1 MVRGL
6 TSDSDDSDAPPPR
19 PVVKKKPKRRY
30 SAADPLATSE
40 SEDDERP
47 PPRPVAKKKKPAPA
61 PAEAP
66 KPVQR
71 KPEPA
76 KRKPAPTPKPPPKR
90 KKPTPP
96 AADDEEKELQT
107 KTATAAVALWCRVK
121 DLEEKKKRL
130 KRVFDK
136 LPKALADA
144 AKEALKRKESAE
156 EADAKA
162 AAAAA
167 DAAMAALRAADEP
180 EAFDELA
187 EPENPVAGDAADEPV
202 ATLRGP
208 VSASVLAA
216 LTAPAPAVA
225 EAPSAGTASVLP
237 KNIVECVLIKRK
249 AELLGALDI
258 KSLSAVFQTSSTLA
272 ALADDASTWHRVYA
286 ARRAAPRAAPDA
298 GLAMQTEEQDYAPLI
313 PAPFGG
319 GGGGGGGAM
328 MDDDD
333 VQLMA
338 APAAAPVHAMMMNV
352 DDEEAPAEPEPGL
365 TTVDEAIGGH
375 DATAAAKKALLRA
388 EDVTEEAL
396 GEDPGDAHVM
406 LSVTNASAGRP
417 RALEAG
423 VYGASDEERAALDK
437 VLEPAG
443 VRSSFK
449 SPGASSGPSGPQY
462 RPEDAEQ
469 IFNDAGGGMAGTL
482 AIEAAIEASKGGG
495 DDDEGLPPLIF
506 EDPNG
511 VVKPEK
517 KAVVRITFRGQ
528 RDRDN
533 EVPPDLDLAIAIKEC
548 SLELKDQDAA
558 LEAIKDDL
566 RQWENATFKVENG
579 TVKVGRWTPP
589 QHGPVLEVNKDL
601 WWDALDDAQREAV
614 IRAGFVRMMHA
625 KKEHMRLTV
634 KEASAAPYA
643 LDSARNNGR
652 VRVAA
657 TIQGKTVRGEAC
669 RYDAYESS

>member
-1 MVRGL
+1 M
-6 TSDSDDSDAPPPR
+6 DIDD
-19 PVVKKKPKRRY
+19 
-30 SAADPLATSE
+30 L
-40 SEDDERP
+40 
-47 PPRPVAKKKKPAPA
+47 
-61 PAEAP
+61 
-66 KPVQR
+66 QR
-71 KPEPA
+71 MM
-76 KRKPAPTPKPPPKR
+76 T
-90 KKPTPP
+90 
-96 AADDEEKELQT
+96 
-107 KTATAAVALWCRVK
+107 
-121 DLEEKKKRL
+121 
-130 KRVFDK
+130 
-136 LPKALADA
+136 
-144 AKEALKRKESAE
+144 
-156 EADAKA
+156 
-162 AAAAA
+162 
-167 DAAMAALRAADEP
+167 
-180 EAFDELA
+180 
-187 EPENPVAGDAADEPV
+187 
-202 ATLRGP
+202 
-208 VSASVLAA
+208 
-216 LTAPAPAVA
+216 
-225 EAPSAGTASVLP
+225 
-237 KNIVECVLIKRK
+237 
-249 AELLGALDI
+249 
-258 KSLSAVFQTSSTLA
+258 
-272 ALADDASTWHRVYA
+272 
-286 ARRAAPRAAPDA
+286 
-298 GLAMQTEEQDYAPLI
+298 
-313 PAPFGG
+313 GG
-319 GGGGGGGAM
+319 
-328 MDDDD
+328 
-333 VQLMA
+333 
-338 APAAAPVHAMMMNV
+338 AAAPVHAMMNNV
-352 DDEEAPAEPEPGL
+352 DDDEAPAEPEPGL
-365 TTVDEAIGGH
+365 TTVDEALGGH
-375 DATAAAKKALLRA
+375 EATATAKKALIRA

-449 SPGASSGPSGPQY
+449 SPGASSGTSGPQY

-469 IFNDAGGGMAGTL
+469 IFVDAERSGMNGTL
-482 AIEAAIEASKGGG
+482 AIEAAIEASKGGGG

-511 VVKPEK
+511 LLKPEK

-634 KEASAAPYA
+634 KEASAASHA

>member
-1 MVRGL
+1 
-6 TSDSDDSDAPPPR
+6 
-19 PVVKKKPKRRY
+19 
-30 SAADPLATSE
+30 
-40 SEDDERP
+40 
-47 PPRPVAKKKKPAPA
+47 
-61 PAEAP
+61 
-66 KPVQR
+66 
-71 KPEPA
+71 
-76 KRKPAPTPKPPPKR
+76 
-90 KKPTPP
+90 
-96 AADDEEKELQT
+96 
-107 KTATAAVALWCRVK
+107 
-121 DLEEKKKRL
+121 
-130 KRVFDK
+130 
-136 LPKALADA
+136 
-144 AKEALKRKESAE
+144 
-156 EADAKA
+156 
-162 AAAAA
+162 
-167 DAAMAALRAADEP
+167 
-180 EAFDELA
+180 
-187 EPENPVAGDAADEPV
+187 
-202 ATLRGP
+202 
-208 VSASVLAA
+208 
-216 LTAPAPAVA
+216 
-225 EAPSAGTASVLP
+225 
-237 KNIVECVLIKRK
+237 
-249 AELLGALDI
+249 
-258 KSLSAVFQTSSTLA
+258 
-272 ALADDASTWHRVYA
+272 
-286 ARRAAPRAAPDA
+286 
-298 GLAMQTEEQDYAPLI
+298 
-313 PAPFGG
+313 
-319 GGGGGGGAM
+319 M

-352 DDEEAPAEPEPGL
+352 DDDEAPAEPEPGL
-365 TTVDEAIGGH
+365 TTVDEALGGNS
-375 DATAAAKKALLRA
+375 ATATAKKALIRA

-469 IFNDAGGGMAGTL
+469 IFVDAERSGMNGTL
-482 AIEAAIEASKGGG
+482 AIEAAIEASKGGGG

-511 VVKPEK
+511 IVKPEK

>member
-1 MVRGL
+1 MTQATLQSPTACGL
-6 TSDSDDSDAPPPR
+6 QLRPLSCIGMFVTLHTRSAPRNIQLFRTFVGQTARRSDALMR
-19 PVVKKKPKRRY
+19 GAV
-30 SAADPLATSE
+30 
-40 SEDDERP
+40 
-47 PPRPVAKKKKPAPA
+47 
-61 PAEAP
+61 
-66 KPVQR
+66 
-71 KPEPA
+71 PE
-76 KRKPAPTPKPPPKR
+76 
-90 KKPTPP
+90 
-96 AADDEEKELQT
+96 L
-107 KTATAAVALWCRVK
+107 LWTGV
-121 DLEEKKKRL
+121 
-130 KRVFDK
+130 
-136 LPKALADA
+136 
-144 AKEALKRKESAE
+144 
-156 EADAKA
+156 
-162 AAAAA
+162 
-167 DAAMAALRAADEP
+167 RAGAS
-180 EAFDELA
+180 
-187 EPENPVAGDAADEPV
+187 AGDAADEPV

-216 LTAPAPAVA
+216 VTAPAPVA

-286 ARRAAPRAAPDA
+286 ARRAAPRQAPDA
-298 GLAMQTEEQDYAPLI
+298 GLAIQTEEHDYAPLI

-319 GGGGGGGAM
+319 GGGGGGA

-338 APAAAPVHAMMMNV
+338 APAAAPVHAMIIE
-352 DDEEAPAEPEPGL
+352 DEEAPAEPEPGV
-365 TTVDEAIGGH
+365 TTVDEALGGH
-375 DATAAAKKALLRA
+375 EATATAKKALLRA

-423 VYGASDEERAALDK
+423 VYGISDEERAALDK

-449 SPGASSGPSGPQY
+449 SPGASSGGGPQY

-482 AIEAAIEASKGGG
+482 AIEAAIDAKGGN

-511 VVKPEK
+511 IVKPEK

-548 SLELKDQDAA
+548 KLELKDQENA
-558 LEAIKDDL
+558 LDAIKDDL
-566 RQWENATFKVENG
+566 CAPASDSSRSSMASYMRRRG
-579 TVKVGRWTPP
+579 
-589 QHGPVLEVNKDL
+589 
-601 WWDALDDAQREAV
+601 
-614 IRAGFVRMMHA
+614 HA
-625 KKEHMRLTV
+625 KR
-634 KEASAAPYA
+634 
-643 LDSARNNGR
+643 
-652 VRVAA
+652 
-657 TIQGKTVRGEAC
+657 
-669 RYDAYESS
+669 

>member
-1 MVRGL
+1 
-6 TSDSDDSDAPPPR
+6 
-19 PVVKKKPKRRY
+19 
-30 SAADPLATSE
+30 
-40 SEDDERP
+40 
-47 PPRPVAKKKKPAPA
+47 
-61 PAEAP
+61 
-66 KPVQR
+66 
-71 KPEPA
+71 
-76 KRKPAPTPKPPPKR
+76 
-90 KKPTPP
+90 
-96 AADDEEKELQT
+96 
-107 KTATAAVALWCRVK
+107 
-121 DLEEKKKRL
+121 
-130 KRVFDK
+130 
-136 LPKALADA
+136 
-144 AKEALKRKESAE
+144 
-156 EADAKA
+156 
-162 AAAAA
+162 
-167 DAAMAALRAADEP
+167 
-180 EAFDELA
+180 
-187 EPENPVAGDAADEPV
+187 
-202 ATLRGP
+202 
-208 VSASVLAA
+208 
-216 LTAPAPAVA
+216 
-225 EAPSAGTASVLP
+225 
-237 KNIVECVLIKRK
+237 
-249 AELLGALDI
+249 
-258 KSLSAVFQTSSTLA
+258 
-272 ALADDASTWHRVYA
+272 
-286 ARRAAPRAAPDA
+286 
-298 GLAMQTEEQDYAPLI
+298 
-313 PAPFGG
+313 
-319 GGGGGGGAM
+319 M

-333 VQLMA
+333 VQRM
-338 APAAAPVHAMMMNV
+338 AAAPVHAMMMNV
-352 DDEEAPAEPEPGL
+352 DDDKAPAEPEPGL
-365 TTVDEAIGGH
+365 TTVDEALGGH
-375 DATAAAKKALLRA
+375 DATAAAKKALVRS

-406 LSVTNASAGRP
+406 MSVTNASAGRP

-495 DDDEGLPPLIF
+495 GDEEGLPPLIF

-511 VVKPEK
+511 IVKPEK

-548 SLELKDQDAA
+548 SLELKDQENA

-589 QHGPVLEVNKDL
+589 QHGPVLEVDKDL

-634 KEASAAPYA
+634 KEASAAPHA
-643 LDSARNNGR
+643 LDAARNSGR

>member
-1 MVRGL
+1 
-6 TSDSDDSDAPPPR
+6 
-19 PVVKKKPKRRY
+19 
-30 SAADPLATSE
+30 
-40 SEDDERP
+40 
-47 PPRPVAKKKKPAPA
+47 
-61 PAEAP
+61 
-66 KPVQR
+66 
-71 KPEPA
+71 
-76 KRKPAPTPKPPPKR
+76 
-90 KKPTPP
+90 
-96 AADDEEKELQT
+96 
-107 KTATAAVALWCRVK
+107 
-121 DLEEKKKRL
+121 
-130 KRVFDK
+130 
-136 LPKALADA
+136 
-144 AKEALKRKESAE
+144 
-156 EADAKA
+156 
-162 AAAAA
+162 
-167 DAAMAALRAADEP
+167 
-180 EAFDELA
+180 
-187 EPENPVAGDAADEPV
+187 
-202 ATLRGP
+202 
-208 VSASVLAA
+208 
-216 LTAPAPAVA
+216 
-225 EAPSAGTASVLP
+225 
-237 KNIVECVLIKRK
+237 
-249 AELLGALDI
+249 
-258 KSLSAVFQTSSTLA
+258 
-272 ALADDASTWHRVYA
+272 
-286 ARRAAPRAAPDA
+286 
-298 GLAMQTEEQDYAPLI
+298 
-313 PAPFGG
+313 
-319 GGGGGGGAM
+319 M

-352 DDEEAPAEPEPGL
+352 DDDEAPAEPEPGL
-365 TTVDEAIGGH
+365 TTVDEALGGH
-375 DATAAAKKALLRA
+375 EATATAKKALLRA
-388 EDVTEEAL
+388 EDMTEEAL

-417 RALEAG
+417 RALEAA

-495 DDDEGLPPLIF
+495 DDDDDEGLPPLIF
-506 EDPNG
+506 EDPKG
-511 VVKPEK
+511 IVKPEK

>member
-1 MVRGL
+1 M
-6 TSDSDDSDAPPPR
+6 DIDD
-19 PVVKKKPKRRY
+19 
-30 SAADPLATSE
+30 L
-40 SEDDERP
+40 
-47 PPRPVAKKKKPAPA
+47 
-61 PAEAP
+61 
-66 KPVQR
+66 QR
-71 KPEPA
+71 MM
-76 KRKPAPTPKPPPKR
+76 T
-90 KKPTPP
+90 
-96 AADDEEKELQT
+96 
-107 KTATAAVALWCRVK
+107 
-121 DLEEKKKRL
+121 
-130 KRVFDK
+130 
-136 LPKALADA
+136 
-144 AKEALKRKESAE
+144 
-156 EADAKA
+156 
-162 AAAAA
+162 
-167 DAAMAALRAADEP
+167 
-180 EAFDELA
+180 
-187 EPENPVAGDAADEPV
+187 
-202 ATLRGP
+202 
-208 VSASVLAA
+208 
-216 LTAPAPAVA
+216 
-225 EAPSAGTASVLP
+225 
-237 KNIVECVLIKRK
+237 
-249 AELLGALDI
+249 
-258 KSLSAVFQTSSTLA
+258 
-272 ALADDASTWHRVYA
+272 
-286 ARRAAPRAAPDA
+286 
-298 GLAMQTEEQDYAPLI
+298 
-313 PAPFGG
+313 GG
-319 GGGGGGGAM
+319 
-328 MDDDD
+328 
-333 VQLMA
+333 
-338 APAAAPVHAMMMNV
+338 AAAPVHAMMMNV
-352 DDEEAPAEPEPGL
+352 DDDEAPAEPEPGL
-365 TTVDEAIGGH
+365 TTVDEALGGKS
-375 DATAAAKKALLRA
+375 ATATAKKALLRA

-423 VYGASDEERAALDK
+423 VYGISDEERAALDK

-469 IFNDAGGGMAGTL
+469 IFVDAGGGMAGTL
-482 AIEAAIEASKGGG
+482 EVCRRAEAARDAKGG
-495 DDDEGLPPLIF
+495 DDDEEGLPPLIF

-511 VVKPEK
+511 IVKPEK

-589 QHGPVLEVNKDL
+589 QHGRVLEVNKDL
-601 WWDALDDAQREAV
+601 WYDALDDAQRKAV
-614 IRAGFVRMMHA
+614 IRAGFVRIMHA

-634 KEASAAPYA
+634 KEASAAQYA